1 MRKFQLALAFLL
13 IATVPVAAGGRR
25 AVSRASF
32 VPPDEPGVIYT
43 VIDFDQS
50 SGKPVAV
57 TVNVAWGSASRR
69 VTVAAP
75 YRGICSETT
84 PSGFVLKMRHPRP
97 DSVPMTIT
105 TNGVIVRE
113 PYQGDLPLELLS
125 SCYRLVT

>member
-1 MRKFQLALAFLL
+1 MRKLQLALALLL
-13 IATVPVAAGGRR
+13 IATMPAAARR
-25 AVSRASF
+25 ARFASASF

-43 VIDFDQS
+43 VIDFDRAA
-50 SGKPVAV
+50 GKPVAV
-57 TVNVAWGSASRR
+57 TVNVSWGSASRR

-113 PYQGDLPLELLS
+113 PYQGDLPLELLDP
-125 SCYRLVT
+125 CYRLMT